1 MIKLQ
6 EKYFFELL
14 RTLSEDKPKETILY
28 IATYDDDK
36 LYLFMNNNGANDNI
50 FLITAK
56 DKIRYFKSMNN
67 IYKLLKKYN
76 IKQVRVYLD

>member
-1 MIKLQ
+1 
-6 EKYFFELL
+6 
-14 RTLSEDKPKETILY
+14 
-28 IATYDDDK
+28 
-36 LYLFMNNNGANDNI
+36 MNNNGANDNI